1 MVWPFVPGTW
11 QVIPVR
17 ARSLMEEKADAKT
30 SLREAAMRAL
40 ENAYAPYSN
49 FRVGAALQTRDG
61 TVITGCNMENSA
73 YGLAI
78 CAETLAVA
86 SAVSQGLTEFDEI
99 AIATDDS
106 EPTPPCGACRQVLNE
121 FAPSIKISS
130 YTRDGK
136 EASWTLDELLPHA
149 FVLHQSRGRT

>member
-1 MVWPFVPGTW
+1 MATK
-11 QVIPVR
+11 
-17 ARSLMEEKADAKT
+17 SETKA

-40 ENAYAPYSN
+40 DNAHAPYSN
-49 FRVGAALQTRDG
+49 FKVGAALLTRDG
-61 TVITGCNMENSA
+61 KVITGCNVENSA

-99 AIATDDS
+99 AIASDDS

-121 FAPSIKISS
+121 FAPNIRVSS

-136 EASWTLDELLPHA
+136 EASWTLQELLPHA
-149 FVLHQSRGRT
+149 FVLNQSRGRM

>member
-1 MVWPFVPGTW
+1 MKRDSK
-11 QVIPVR
+11 Q
-17 ARSLMEEKADAKT
+17 DD
-30 SLREAAMRAL
+30 SLREAALRAL
-40 ENAYAPYSN
+40 DNAYAPYSN
-49 FRVGAALQTRDG
+49 FRVGAALRARSG
-61 TVITGCNMENSA
+61 EIVIGCNMENSA

-121 FAPSIKISS
+121 FAPDITISS
-130 YTRDGK
+130 YTREGR
-136 EASWTLDELLPHA
+136 EATWTLRELLPHA
-149 FVLHQSRGRT
+149 FVLNPSRGRV

>member
-1 MVWPFVPGTW
+1 MAHKSET
-11 QVIPVR
+11 
-17 ARSLMEEKADAKT
+17 KA

-40 ENAYAPYSN
+40 DNAYAPYSN
-49 FRVGAALQTRDG
+49 FRVGAALLTRDG
-61 TVITGCNMENSA
+61 QLITGCNMENSA

-99 AIATDDS
+99 AIATEDS

-121 FAPSIKISS
+121 FAPKIKVTS
-130 YTRDGK
+130 YTRDGQ
-136 EASWTLDELLPHA
+136 EATWTLDELLPHA
-149 FVLHQSRGRT
+149 FVLHQSRGRM

>member
-1 MVWPFVPGTW
+1 MK
-11 QVIPVR
+11 R
-17 ARSLMEEKADAKT
+17 DSKHDD
-30 SLREAAMRAL
+30 SLREAALRAL
-40 ENAYAPYSN
+40 DNAYAPYSN
-49 FRVGAALQTRDG
+49 FRVGAALRTRSG
-61 TVITGCNMENSA
+61 EVVIGCNMENSA

-121 FAPSIKISS
+121 FAPNITISS
-130 YTRDGK
+130 YTREGR
-136 EASWTLDELLPHA
+136 EATWTLRELLPHA
-149 FVLHQSRGRT
+149 FVLNPSRGRV

>member
-1 MVWPFVPGTW
+1 MKR
-11 QVIPVR
+11 QS
-17 ARSLMEEKADAKT
+17 ASDA
-30 SLREAAMRAL
+30 SLREAALRAL
-40 ENAYAPYSN
+40 DNAYAPYSS
-49 FRVGAALQTRDG
+49 FRVGAALLTRG
-61 TVITGCNMENSA
+61 GEVIIGCNMENSA

-99 AIATDDS
+99 AIATEDS

-121 FAPSIKISS
+121 FAPKIKVSS

-136 EASWTLDELLPHA
+136 EAAWTLDELLPHA
-149 FVLHQSRGRT
+149 FVLNPSRGKV

>member
-1 MVWPFVPGTW
+1 MV
-11 QVIPVR
+11 
-17 ARSLMEEKADAKT
+17 SSSDASA
-30 SLREAAMRAL
+30 SLRDAAMGAL

-49 FRVGAALQTRDG
+49 FRVGAALRTVDG
-61 TVITGCNMENSA
+61 RVVTGCNMENSA

-86 SAVSQGLTEFDEI
+86 SAVSQGLTEFEEM

-121 FAPSIKISS
+121 FAPNLKISS
-130 YTRDGK
+130 YTRDGR
-136 EASWTLDELLPHA
+136 ESSWTLDELLPHA
-149 FVLHQSRGRT
+149 FVLNHSRGRT

>member
-1 MVWPFVPGTW
+1 MATK
-11 QVIPVR
+11 
-17 ARSLMEEKADAKT
+17 SETKA

-40 ENAYAPYSN
+40 DNAHAPYSN
-49 FRVGAALQTRDG
+49 FRVGAALLTRG
-61 TVITGCNMENSA
+61 GRVITGCNVENSA

-86 SAVSQGLTEFDEI
+86 YAVSQGLTEFDEI
-99 AIATDDS
+99 AIASDDS

-121 FAPSIKISS
+121 FAPSIRISS

-149 FVLHQSRGRT
+149 FVLNQSRGRM

>member
-1 MVWPFVPGTW
+1 
-11 QVIPVR
+11 
-17 ARSLMEEKADAKT
+17 
-30 SLREAAMRAL
+30 MRAL
-40 ENAYAPYSN
+40 DNAHAPYSN
-49 FRVGAALQTRDG
+49 FRVGAALLTRDG
-61 TVITGCNMENSA
+61 KLITGCNVENSA

-99 AIATDDS
+99 AIASEDR

-121 FAPSIKISS
+121 FAPNIRVSS

-136 EASWTLDELLPHA
+136 EASWTLQELLPHA
-149 FVLHQSRGRT
+149 FVLNQSRGRM

>member
-1 MVWPFVPGTW
+1 MTPKSETT
-11 QVIPVR
+11 
-17 ARSLMEEKADAKT
+17 A

-40 ENAYAPYSN
+40 DNAYAPYSN
-49 FRVGAALQTRDG
+49 FRVGAALRTKSGRL
-61 TVITGCNMENSA
+61 ITGSNMENAA

-121 FAPSIKISS
+121 FAPRIRISS
-130 YTRDGK
+130 YTRGGK
-136 EASWTLDELLPHA
+136 EASWTLEELLPHA
-149 FVLHQSRGRT
+149 FVLNQSRGRT

>member
-1 MVWPFVPGTW
+1 MATK
-11 QVIPVR
+11 
-17 ARSLMEEKADAKT
+17 SETKA

-40 ENAYAPYSN
+40 DNAHAPYSN
-49 FRVGAALQTRDG
+49 FKVGAALLTRDG
-61 TVITGCNMENSA
+61 RLITGCNVENSA

-99 AIATDDS
+99 AIASDDK

-121 FAPSIKISS
+121 FAPNIRISS

-136 EASWTLDELLPHA
+136 EASWTLNELLPHA
-149 FVLHQSRGRT
+149 FVLNQSRGRM

>member
-1 MVWPFVPGTW
+1 MATKSDP
-11 QVIPVR
+11 
-17 ARSLMEEKADAKT
+17 KA

-40 ENAYAPYSN
+40 DNAHAPYSN
-49 FRVGAALQTRDG
+49 FRVGAALRTKDG
-61 TVITGCNMENSA
+61 RLITGCNVENSA

-86 SAVSQGLTEFDEI
+86 SAVSQGLTEFEEI
-99 AIATDDS
+99 AIASDDR

-121 FAPSIKISS
+121 FAPNIKISS

-136 EASWTLDELLPHA
+136 EASWTLSELLPHA
-149 FVLHQSRGRT
+149 FVLNQSRGRM

>member
-1 MVWPFVPGTW
+1 MATK
-11 QVIPVR
+11 
-17 ARSLMEEKADAKT
+17 SKTKA

-40 ENAYAPYSN
+40 DNAHAPYSN
-49 FRVGAALQTRDG
+49 FRVGAALLTKDG
-61 TVITGCNMENSA
+61 RLITGCNVENSA

-99 AIATDDS
+99 AIASDDS

-121 FAPSIKISS
+121 FAPNIRVSS

-136 EASWTLDELLPHA
+136 EASWTLQELLPHA
-149 FVLHQSRGRT
+149 FALNQSRGRM

>member
-1 MVWPFVPGTW
+1 
-11 QVIPVR
+11 
-17 ARSLMEEKADAKT
+17 
-30 SLREAAMRAL
+30 MRAL
-40 ENAYAPYSN
+40 DNAHAPYSN
-49 FRVGAALQTRDG
+49 FRVGAALRTRDG
-61 TVITGCNMENSA
+61 RLVTGCNVENSA

-99 AIATDDS
+99 AIASDDR

-121 FAPSIKISS
+121 FAPNIRISS

-136 EASWTLDELLPHA
+136 EASWTLSELLPHA
-149 FVLHQSRGRT
+149 FVLNQSRGRM

>member
-1 MVWPFVPGTW
+1 MANPSESN
-11 QVIPVR
+11 
-17 ARSLMEEKADAKT
+17 A
-30 SLREAAMRAL
+30 SLREAAIRAL
-40 ENAYAPYSN
+40 DNAYAPYSN
-49 FRVGAALQTRDG
+49 FRVGAALRTRDG
-61 TVITGCNMENSA
+61 KLVTGCNMENSA

-86 SAVSQGLTEFDEI
+86 SAVSQGLTEFEEI
-99 AIATDDS
+99 AIATEDS

-121 FAPSIKISS
+121 FAPRIRVSS

-149 FVLHQSRGRT
+149 FVLNQSRGRM

>member
-1 MVWPFVPGTW
+1 MQPKSNKN
-11 QVIPVR
+11 
-17 ARSLMEEKADAKT
+17 A
-30 SLREAAMRAL
+30 SLREEAIRAL

-49 FRVGAALQTRDG
+49 FRVGAALRTADG
-61 TVITGCNMENSA
+61 KVVVGCNMENSA

-86 SAVSQGLTEFDEI
+86 SAVSQGLTEFEEI

-130 YTRDGK
+130 YTRDEK